1 MTWIAAISRGHN
13 AGVCLMKDGE
23 IVFALEE
30 ERLTRNKHDGAPLA
44 SIVKI
49 KEFTDKLDYFVIAH
63 TTPMSCHDEVKLDYC
78 QDDPYYGLARKLGLV
93 DTVTNSWKEGTYRE
107 CATGGRWPLNV
118 IDVGTIHHRLHA
130 ASAFYNSGFDTACAV
145 IVDGAGSWVNFGVKE
160 DELHDYWETETIF
173 DCDYPHKFDTK
184 YKHIGTKFATNFISH
199 RGFNSRFWS
208 GYGNE
213 PSIIDWESKENENHE
228 LVARMGA
235 GIVKTYEAV
244 TGYCGWPAI
253 EAGKAMGL
261 SPYGGPC
268 DYLRPF
274 FGNLGDME
282 LKYADNEYFTP
293 RYPNGALFQPF
304 YEPEIRKFPNDEEG
318 ILVGE
323 DETNREEVWELDS
336 RANVAWRVQ
345 NDTQEQVLDLIR
357 KSVRMTGKNNVV
369 IAGGY
374 GLNCVANYWYL
385 DQLKDEG
392 INVYVEP
399 MSNDSGT
406 AVGAAQL
413 WHHYITKDSEKRDR
427 ITNLYYG
434 PQYNHSQT
442 EIEGM
447 SSKYGAEISDADD
460 KKIVDL
466 ILNKNIVA
474 LFQGRSESGPRALGN
489 RSILYDPRDPDGKDH
504 VNSVKHREFFRPFA
518 GSILKEHVHEWFD
531 LRGMD
536 ETPFMMYAVNCQP
549 GIEEKIPAIIH
560 VDKTCRIQTVTEEQN
575 ENYYKLIKEFFE
587 QTGCPI
593 IFNTSFNLGGEPLV
607 ETLDDALRT
616 LANSDIEYLYLPEYS
631 TLIHVENSEQEV
643 EEETGINKI

>member
-30 ERLTRNKHDGAPLA
+30 ERLTRVKYDGAPLA

-49 KEFTDKLDYFVIAH
+49 KEYTDKLDYFVIAH
-63 TTPMSCHDEVKLDYC
+63 TTPMTCHDEVKLDYC
-78 QDDPYYGLARKLGLV
+78 QDDPYYGLARKLGLI
-93 DTVTNSWKEGTYRE
+93 DTVTNKWKEGTYRE

-118 IDVGTIHHRLHA
+118 IDLGTIHHRLHA

-253 EAGKAMGL
+253 EAGKVMGL

-616 LANSDIEYLYLPEYS
+616 LANSDIEYLYLPEHS
-631 TLIHVENSEQEV
+631 TLIYVENTEDLEQE
-643 EEETGINKI
+643 TKINKI